1 MSISKTILDA
11 NLNIEQ
17 ILVVYQREV
26 DTCKYGYMGTIEITY
41 FNREVIEIDHL
52 KETFSIYD
60 PTTDHFTTYYWRSGA
75 QVWKDYS
82 K

>member
-1 MSISKTILDA
+1 MSIPRTILDA
-11 NLNIEQ
+11 NLSIEQ
-17 ILVVYQREV
+17 ILVVYLREV

-41 FNREVIEIDHL
+41 YNREVIEIDHL
-52 KETFSIYD
+52 KETFSIYN
-60 PTTDHFTTYYWRSGA
+60 PLEDHFTTYYWWSGS